1 MSVQTTQ
8 IVIRREVAD
17 LLIGK
22 AAALQLSLDDYL
34 LSLAEIEP
42 PIQTS
47 RARCDLDALLAPV
60 RKEFAES
67 GLSEDEFD
75 ALIKQERRA
84 MRLEKQGQQN

>member
-8 IVIRREVAD
+8 IVVRQEVAD

-22 AAALQLSLDDYL
+22 AAAHKLSLDDYL

-42 PIQTS
+42 PIQPS
-47 RARCDLDALLAPV
+47 SDLDALLAPA

-67 GLSEDEFD
+67 GLSEDELD

-84 MRLEKQGQQN
+84 MRLEKEGQHN

>member
-8 IVIRREVAD
+8 IVVRQEVAD

-22 AAALQLSLDDYL
+22 AAALKLSLDDYL

-42 PIQTS
+42 PIHHVP
-47 RARCDLDALLAPV
+47 DLDTLLAPA

-67 GLSEDEFD
+67 GLSEDELD

-84 MRLEKQGQQN
+84 MRLEKQEQHT